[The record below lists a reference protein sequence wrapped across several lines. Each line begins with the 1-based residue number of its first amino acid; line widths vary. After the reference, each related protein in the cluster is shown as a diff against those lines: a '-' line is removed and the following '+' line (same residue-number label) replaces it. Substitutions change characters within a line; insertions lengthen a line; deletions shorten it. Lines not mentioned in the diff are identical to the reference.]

1 MFRFF
6 DSCKVLIAVLC
17 LLSIQLPAYLTIQRW
32 SSIPTAS
39 TGFDIKIWILL
50 STVAL
55 DIMFIQAVF
64 FNKTLTTVKT
74 LPKII
79 SMMAT
84 LPVFAILTYS
94 SAVLN
99 DADNYSEYQKLL
111 WLQSTARNVQIFEKL
126 YGLYLVIYVATCLL
140 TPFSSFFQLK
150 LFHRLY
156 IFISYGLVFGIGLMP
171 IFLKAQNVPT
181 WWLIL
186 STLSVVIYIVT
197 FITNFVYTA
206 SNIKIMGISILL
218 GLIPNLF
225 LSIKG
230 IFLVV
235 PSTQFTEPLVRYS
248 MLTILNLIWWDHYS
262 KPLSHC
268 SPCCDVHFITLLRS
282 SENSTTR
289 IDS

>member
-1 MFRFF
+1 MLTHTVFLF
-6 DSCKVLIAVLC
+6 
-17 LLSIQLPAYLTIQRW
+17 LSI
-32 SSIPTAS
+32 
-39 TGFDIKIWILL
+39 K
-50 STVAL
+50 TVP
-55 DIMFIQAVF
+55 QAVH
-64 FNKTLTTVKT
+64 
-74 LPKII
+74 I
-79 SMMAT
+79 
-84 LPVFAILTYS
+84 Y
-94 SAVLN
+94 
-99 DADNYSEYQKLL
+99 LL
-111 WLQSTARNVQIFEKL
+111 WIGFRYWTHAH
-126 YGLYLVIYVATCLL
+126 
-140 TPFSSFFQLK
+140 
-150 LFHRLY
+150 LFKGSKCPL
-156 IFISYGLVFGIGLMP
+156 S
-171 IFLKAQNVPT
+171 T

-186 STLSVVIYIVT
+186 STLSVVIYIAT

-206 SNIKIMGISILL
+206 SNFKIMGISMLL